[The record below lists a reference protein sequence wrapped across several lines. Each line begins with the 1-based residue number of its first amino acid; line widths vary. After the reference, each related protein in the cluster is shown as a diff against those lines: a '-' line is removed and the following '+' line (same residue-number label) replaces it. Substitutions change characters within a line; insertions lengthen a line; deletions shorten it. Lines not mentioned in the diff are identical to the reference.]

1 MDNYTKPA
9 SKYQK
14 PYKIVFPIKS
24 TKWQHSIDM
33 LINPTC

>member
-24 TKWQHSIDM
+24 TK
-33 LINPTC
+33 